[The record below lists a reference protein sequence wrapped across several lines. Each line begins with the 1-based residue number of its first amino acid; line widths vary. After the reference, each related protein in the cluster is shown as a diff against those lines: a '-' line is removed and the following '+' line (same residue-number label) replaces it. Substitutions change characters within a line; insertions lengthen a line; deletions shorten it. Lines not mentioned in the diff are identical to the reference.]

1 MPNDFIDPPSKRGT
15 NPRSLANL
23 HPQKAGEPGP
33 NPTGKNGRTRGE
45 YVAKFLDAPADTEI
59 ELQLVRKLGLPDDTP
74 RIDVVLR
81 REFIASLGKSERGR
95 QGLREQYAGKPRQ
108 QMDLSSEDGSMS
120 PSRKATTAET
130 RQELDRVLEALGGT
144 PAPRATAEEAES
156 TNQETEGGPPKA
168 DP

>member
-1 MPNDFIDPPSKRGT
+1 MPNDFLDPPSKRGT

-74 RIDVVLR
+74 RIDVILR
-81 REFIASLGKSERGR
+81 REFIASLGRSERGR

-120 PSRKATTAET
+120 PIAIDVVFSK
-130 RQELDRVLEALGGT
+130 T
-144 PAPRATAEEAES
+144 P
-156 TNQETEGGPPKA
+156 TEQPPEDEPSEDPIEGVDA
-168 DP
+168 DKSPKD